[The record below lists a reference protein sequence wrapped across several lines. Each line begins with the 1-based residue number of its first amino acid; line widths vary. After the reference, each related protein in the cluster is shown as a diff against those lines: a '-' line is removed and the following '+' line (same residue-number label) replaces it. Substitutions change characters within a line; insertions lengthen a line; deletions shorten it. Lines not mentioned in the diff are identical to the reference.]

1 MHQDTNPMA
10 NAAEPPIEGG
20 IAASEADAQSASAST
35 SVTPAHPTSKG
46 KGIDLG
52 RLRIR
57 YLKSAMKM
65 GWGHDEG
72 DSASR
77 TLFALSNIYE
87 GDRRTAFRIIAGRH
101 SLWFFF

>member
-1 MHQDTNPMA
+1 MHQHTNPMA
-10 NAAEPPIEGG
+10 AAAEPLFDGG
-20 IAASEADAQSASAST
+20 NATPEAGAQSTST
-35 SVTPAHPTSKG
+35 SIAPAHPTA

-57 YLKSAMKM
+57 YLKSPMEM

-72 DSASR
+72 DCASR
-77 TLFALSNIYE
+77 TLFALSHIYE

-101 SLWFFF
+101 SLWFFHLS